1 LTDARD
7 SPNHIYEEIHIMSK
21 LDAGTKVTLTL
32 LAALTAVVLAA
43 LTAVVPL
50 AARAAQADATVSRRV
65 SYAGID
71 LNTPQ
76 GAHTVYFHL
85 KSAARALCTG
95 SDPVYTAPSWV
106 YRECI
111 EDALA
116 KVIRNAHRPLMSQA
130 FVSDYGMK
138 VAAQLG
144 VDTGTRVAKQ

>member
-1 LTDARD
+1 
-7 SPNHIYEEIHIMSK
+7 MSK
-21 LDAGTKVTLTL
+21 PYARTKVTLSL
-32 LAALTAVVLAA
+32 LAA

-50 AARAAQADATVSRRV
+50 AGRAEQANATVSRRV

-71 LNTPQ
+71 LSTPQ
-76 GAHTVYFHL
+76 GAHTVYVRL

-106 YRECI
+106 YSKCI

-116 KVIRNAHRPLMSQA
+116 KVIRNTHRPLMSQA
-130 FVSDYGMK
+130 FVSDYGME

-144 VDTGTRVAKQ
+144 VDTGTHVAKQ

>member
-7 SPNHIYEEIHIMSK
+7 SPHYIYEEIPIMSK
-21 LDAGTKVTLTL
+21 LNARTKATLSL
-32 LAALTAVVLAA
+32 LAALTAL
-43 LTAVVPL
+43 VPL
-50 AARAAQADATVSRRV
+50 ASHAAQADATVSRRV

-76 GAHTVYFHL
+76 GAQAVYVRL

-95 SDPVYTAPSWV
+95 SDPVYTAPSWL

-116 KVIRNAHRPLMSQA
+116 KVIRNTHSPMMSHA
-130 FVSDYGMK
+130 FISDYGME

-144 VDTGTRVAKQ
+144 VDTGTRVAHQ